1 METDSKQ
8 DTVPQEDLQE
18 KYTEELEEERKL
30 KKWDLVNKQ
39 WAATAIFS
47 GVVLL
52 LVAFLF
58 IRHEIFTGFL
68 SYVLG
73 VLRPITI
80 GLVIAFVLYRPTCQ
94 IEKLLQKAQ
103 KKFPRFPAGV
113 IAVFCSY
120 FLMLLLLGGVIWIIV
135 PQFADSIRD
144 FSDNILIY
152 YSNVMK
158 FLNSD
163 RGEQIF
169 RFLPRLAAHQAD
181 QPHQLHSRCAGHAGH
196 IGKRSD
202 RRFHRLFHR
211 SDLLRLCPCRQE

>member
-8 DTVPQEDLQE
+8 DTVPQEGLQE

-103 KKFPRFPAGV
+103 KKFPKFPAGV
-113 IAVFCSY
+113 IAVFCAY
-120 FLMLLLLGGVIWIIV
+120 FLMLLLLSGVIWIIV
-135 PQFADSIRD
+135 PQFVDSIRD

-158 FLNSD
+158 FLNSN

-169 RFLPRLAAHQAD
+169 RFLQENGFDPA
-181 QPHQLHSRCAGHAGH
+181 S
-196 IGKRSD
+196 
-202 RRFHRLFHR
+202 
-211 SDLLRLCPCRQE
+211 LRTKLTTNVFVIIKTF